1 MADIVLSA
9 LLALAHPL
17 QILDLGITRMLCNR
31 QVIPFPGVCS
41 EFYQLYKDKSS
52 TFRAGNLRIGILGRR
67 SLASFVPPGYVFV
80 LPLSRCWS
88 VGAHILRCGWVSNIF
103 CRPAASDARP
113 LALAQGL
120 TGRLL
125 PFFLVDVVFF
135 FAAGWGSLCRYLVH
149 PDEKQA
155 TFTGEQQ
162 RGGVWFMVFVVLGLF
177 SPRTKRRPPP
187 KKNANGDHTS
197 TPTAT
202 GKRRRTPAAAAL
214 SQTRAPPAAGTTAGT
229 STPAP
234 PTAVTT
240 TGTSTGGTADADADT
255 GGGDVDAEQQL
266 DGILAS
272 FMSEIDVADG
282 TAAEA
287 APELSDAAS
296 VNGEASGASV
306 ASDRTGDSDDS
317 ATRAAAVGPT
327 IWGRSDEA
335 EGKTKKKLTFDKAAF
350 EAAFGYTP
358 YYVAVT
364 TLFVKDAQLVER
376 LTGHW
381 HCRVPMTVAGAE
393 EVGALAKE
401 VVLGFMVPILG
412 EWFSTKV
419 RKLLAH
425 VISAI
430 KAHGAITKGDAS
442 SNEALHGKDKRRYS
456 RTSGDADTFRVQML
470 RVGQG
475 TLEIQARLAKQA
487 AEFDNWFRGGVSDEE
502 DDEELSGFGAAPG
515 GGAALRRGARPL
527 LARAPGV
534 GGSAV
539 PRRAATITVD
549 QLAERRGLG
558 AASHALG
565 LQMGGTVLNVTNS
578 YTFFLRMAWCAGG
591 HPKQH
596 LGSTPMYRG
605 LLWYDGVAYRLPG
618 DAVSVVRYGSARAI
632 LRAVGGEV
640 REVVVVSEMDIYES
654 TPGCPLSG
662 A

>member
-1 MADIVLSA
+1 MRTLSA
-9 LLALAHPL
+9 LVGCLIFSAL
-17 QILDLGITRMLCNR
+17 
-31 QVIPFPGVCS
+31 
-41 EFYQLYKDKSS
+41 
-52 TFRAGNLRIGILGRR
+52 
-67 SLASFVPPGYVFV
+67 
-80 LPLSRCWS
+80 
-88 VGAHILRCGWVSNIF
+88 
-103 CRPAASDARP
+103 PAASDARP

-125 PFFLVDVVFF
+125 PFFSVAVVFF

-177 SPRTKRRPPP
+177 SPGTKRRPPP
-187 KKNANGDHTS
+187 KKKAQGDHTS

-202 GKRRRTPAAAAL
+202 DKRRRTPAAAAL
-214 SQTRAPPAAGTTAGT
+214 SQTRAPPAFGITAGT
-229 STPAP
+229 STPSSP
-234 PTAVTT
+234 IAVTT

-255 GGGDVDAEQQL
+255 GGGDVHAEQQL

-272 FMSEIDVADG
+272 FMSEIDVAHG

-296 VNGEASGASV
+296 DNGEASGASV
-306 ASDRTGDSDDS
+306 ASARTGDSDDS
-317 ATRAAAVGPT
+317 ATRAAAVGPA
-327 IWGRSDEA
+327 IWGSSDEG
-335 EGKTKKKLTFDKAAF
+335 EGKTKNKLTFDKAVS
-350 EAAFGYTP
+350 EAAYGYTP

-364 TLFVKDAQLVER
+364 TMFVKYPQLVER

-381 HCRVPMTVAGAE
+381 HCRVPMTVAGAD

-412 EWFSTKV
+412 EWFSTNV
-419 RKLLAH
+419 HKLLAH

-430 KAHGAITKGDAS
+430 KAHGAITNGDAS
-442 SNEALHGKDKRRYS
+442 SYEALHGKDKRRYS
-456 RTSGDADTFRVQML
+456 RTSGDAYRFRVQML

-487 AEFDNWFRGGVSDEE
+487 AEFDNWFGRGVSDGE
-502 DDEELSGFGAAPG
+502 DNEELAGVDAAPG

-527 LARAPGV
+527 LARASGV

-539 PRRAATITVD
+539 PRRVATITVD
-549 QLAERRGLG
+549 RLAERRGLG
-558 AASHALG
+558 AAAHALG

-578 YTFFLRMAWCAGG
+578 YTFFLGMACCAGG
-591 HPKQH
+591 HPKQQ
-596 LGSTPMYRG
+596 LGSTSMYRG
-605 LLWYDGVAYRLPG
+605 LPWYDGVAY
-618 DAVSVVRYGSARAI
+618 
-632 LRAVGGEV
+632 
-640 REVVVVSEMDIYES
+640 
-654 TPGCPLSG
+654 
-662 A
+662 